1 MEEHKQRSRRTRKI
15 KSPQPEFWKR
25 NSLEIA
31 VVVLI
36 LAGIYLL
43 VEKTD
48 VSENILHFLKIV
60 IIFWANFFSSIASFL
75 QKWIEDTEAS
85 DIVGYTLILMAV
97 FLLGYRTRT
106 NLLKNYPNT
115 RSCSKCESGLSRIH
129 RKFRHKIIGLLFRIR
144 VKNYRCLGSNCS
156 WRGIQI
162 TTQ

>member
-1 MEEHKQRSRRTRKI
+1 MEKHKQRSHRTRKI
-15 KSPQPEFWKR
+15 KSPQPEFWRR

-48 VSENILHFLKIV
+48 VSENILHFLKII
-60 IIFWANFFSSIASFL
+60 IIFLARIFSSIASFL

-85 DIVGYTLILMAV
+85 DIVGYILILTAV

-106 NLLKNYPNT
+106 NLLKNYRNT
-115 RSCSKCESGLSRIH
+115 RSYPKCESGLSRIH
-129 RKFRHKIIGLLFRIR
+129 RKFRHKIIGFLFRIR
-144 VKNYRCLGSNCS
+144 VKNYRFLGSNCS
-156 WRGIQI
+156 WQGIQI
-162 TTQ
+162 TTL

>member
-1 MEEHKQRSRRTRKI
+1 MEEHKHISHRPRNI
-15 KSPQPEFWKR
+15 KSSHLEFWRR

-36 LAGIYLL
+36 LAGIYLIM
-43 VEKTD
+43 EKTD
-48 VSENILHFLKIV
+48 VSENILHFIRVV
-60 IIFWANFFSSIASFL
+60 IISIAGFFGSIASFI

-85 DIVGYTLILMAV
+85 DIVGYTLILTAV

-106 NLLKNYPNT
+106 NLLKNYQNT
-115 RSCSKCESGLSRIH
+115 RSCPKCESGLSRLH
-129 RKFRHKIIGLLFRIR
+129 RKFMHKIVSLMFRIK

-162 TTQ
+162 TTH